1 MRWLVFAP
9 LLLLACKKD
18 SADGMPPAQQWQA
31 SPPSGSVA
39 PPTGSQTMPPGHPGT
54 DQMPP
59 GHPGTGGGAGGMP
72 PGHPPMAGGG
82 GGGGGDIGG
91 TVPGKTAPKT
101 LEQLPDGKLA
111 LGPFAI
117 DPPKDWTVKP
127 TTSSM
132 RAADFILSTKP
143 GEEAELIIYY
153 FGENGAGSVDDN
165 LDRWLGQFQQA
176 DGKPSKQV
184 AKIEKTKI
192 AGQDATTVSVTGR
205 YVASMM
211 PGGGDTVDK
220 QDQALLAA
228 IVASPSGPY
237 YFKLVGAK
245 KTIDA
250 NTAKW
255 KAMLGSMKVR

>member
-1 MRWLVFAP
+1 MRWLVLAP
-9 LLLLACKKD
+9 LVLLACKKD

-31 SPPSGSVA
+31 TPPAAA
-39 PPTGSQTMPPGHPGT
+39 PPAGSQS
-54 DQMPP
+54 MPP
-59 GHPGTGGGAGGMP
+59 GHPGTGDMPPGHPGTSGMP
-72 PGHPPMAGGG
+72 PGHPPT
-82 GGGGGDIGG
+82 GGGGGDTAGPM
-91 TVPGKTAPKT
+91 PGKTAPKT

-111 LGPFAI
+111 LGPFAL
-117 DPPKDWTVKP
+117 DVPKDWTAKP

-132 RAADFILSTKP
+132 RAADFVLSAKP
-143 GEEAELIIYY
+143 GEEAELVIYY
-153 FGENGAGSVDDN
+153 FGENGAGSIDDN
-165 LDRWLGQFQQA
+165 LDRWLGQFQQP

-192 AGQDATTVSVTGR
+192 AGQDATTVTVTGR

-245 KTIDA
+245 KTLDA

>member
-1 MRWLVFAP
+1 MRWLVLAP
-9 LLLLACKKD
+9 LVLLACKKD

-39 PPTGSQTMPPGHPGT
+39 PPGGSQTMPPGHPGAG
-54 DQMPP
+54 QLPP
-59 GHPGTGGGAGGMP
+59 GHPGTGGDGAGGMP

-82 GGGGGDIGG
+82 GGDMGGG

-117 DPPKDWTVKP
+117 DLPKDWTAKP

-220 QDQALLAA
+220 QDQGLLAA

-255 KAMLGSMKVR
+255 KAMLGSMKLR

>member
-1 MRWLVFAP
+1 MRWLVLAP
-9 LLLLACKKD
+9 LVLLACKKD

-31 SPPSGSVA
+31 SPPAGSAA
-39 PPTGSQTMPPGHPGT
+39 PPTQMPPGHPGAE
-54 DQMPP
+54 MPP
-59 GHPGTGGGAGGMP
+59 GHPGTGMP
-72 PGHPPMAGGG
+72 PGHPPP
-82 GGGGGDIGG
+82 GGGDMAGPM
-91 TVPGKTAPKT
+91 PGKTAPKT

-111 LGPFAI
+111 LGPFALAA
-117 DPPKDWTVKP
+117 PKDWTVKP

-132 RAADFILSTKP
+132 RVADFVLSTKAN
-143 GEEAELIIYY
+143 EEAELIIYY
-153 FGENGAGSVDDN
+153 FGETGAGSIDDN
-165 LDRWLGQFQQA
+165 LNRWLGQFQQP
-176 DGKPSKQV
+176 DGKASKDA

-192 AGQDATTVSVTGR
+192 AGQEATTVSVTGR

-220 QDQALLAA
+220 PDQAMLAA

-250 NTAKW
+250 NMAKW
-255 KAMLGSMKVR
+255 KAMLGSMKLR

>member
-1 MRWLVFAP
+1 MRWLVLAP
-9 LLLLACKKD
+9 LVFLACKKD

-39 PPTGSQTMPPGHPGT
+39 PPGGNQMPPGHPDTG
-54 DQMPP
+54 QMPP
-59 GHPGTGGGAGGMP
+59 GHPGPGGMP
-72 PGHPPMAGGG
+72 HGHPGGPSGDTAGPM
-82 GGGGGDIGG
+82 
-91 TVPGKTAPKT
+91 PGKTAPKT

-111 LGPFAI
+111 LGPFAV
-117 DPPKDWTVKP
+117 DVPKDWTAKP

-132 RAADFILSTKP
+132 RAADFVLSTKP

-153 FGENGAGSVDDN
+153 FGETGAGSVDDN
-165 LDRWLGQFQQA
+165 LNRWLGQFQQA
-176 DGKPSKQV
+176 DGKPSKDV
-184 AKIEKTKI
+184 AKIDKTKI

-211 PGGGDTVDK
+211 PGGGEAVDK
-220 QDQALLAA
+220 QDQAMLAA

-245 KTIDA
+245 KTIDG

-255 KAMLGSMKVR
+255 KAMLGSMKLH